1 MAAKNLSIASALTL
15 LGTISVAFSN
25 GSIAGTD
32 PTQSDKPEKIE
43 VTAGQEINERK
54 EDTATKIIVG
64 SPEIMKFGDTKLL
77 DVLKRLP
84 GITVQGNSVR
94 MRGLGNGYTQILID
108 GERVSSGFSIDQLS
122 PASIERIEILRAAT
136 AEFSTQSIAG
146 TVNFVLK
153 RKVAASRRE
162 LRLSYGYGRLS
173 TAQNANFGV
182 SGKDGEF
189 SFLVN
194 GYIFRNTSD
203 ITSQTKE
210 IGPGA
215 ALEEIPFRR
224 SVGRADIA
232 TTGIGLTPRM
242 VWNFQSGDSIV
253 WQSIINANRTVN
265 AGDVQYLEV
274 KGASPSYNSYQSRT
288 TSESNFSKS
297 DVAWT
302 QLLEEG
308 AKFDLKVGGYYGDS
322 RIHLFGASFNSGG
335 VQNLERT
342 RRIDAIDAGLS
353 TTGRYSATL
362 VSGHA
367 LVAGWDL
374 SANRRDDHTVQV
386 DQPNPGIAPTI
397 RALRSDIGYVASV
410 FKTAF
415 YGQDE
420 WNITESWSTYL
431 GARWESILTSST
443 GDGFSRITNRS
454 AVLSPI
460 AQSLYRLP
468 GRKGEQI
475 RVAVTR
481 TYKSPVTP
489 QLIPIRISSI
499 DNRPTD
505 PDTQGNPDLRPEL
518 ATGIDLAAEKFWDQG
533 AFMSVSL
540 SARRIVD
547 YTRQGLRVI
556 DGRWVQLPVNDGS
569 AHTRSLE
576 FDAKLPLKKFIPDSA
591 NIDFRINLNRNWSR
605 VDSVPGPRNFLDGQN
620 QFSGTV
626 GLEYRTPDAGVSMG
640 GSFSLRSG
648 GEVRTSAIQS
658 SYQSTKRELDIF
670 VLKKVS
676 RDAQIRVSITNLLGQ
691 SSVAASSYVDAVGK
705 TTLETVTPSRAIV
718 RLGVELRL

>member
-1 MAAKNLSIASALTL
+1 MAATDFSIASALTL
-15 LGTISVAFSN
+15 LGTFSIAFSN
-25 GSIAGTD
+25 GSIAGPD
-32 PTQSDKPEKIE
+32 PNQSDKPEKIE

-54 EDTATKIIVG
+54 EDTATKIIIS
-64 SPEIMKFGDTKLL
+64 SPEIMKFGDTQLL

-162 LRLSYGYGRLS
+162 LRLAYGYGRLN

-194 GYIFRNTSD
+194 GYVFRNTSD
-203 ITSQTKE
+203 VTSQTKE
-210 IGPGA
+210 TGPSA
-215 ALEEIPFRR
+215 AAEEISFRR

-242 VWNFQSGDSIV
+242 VWNFQSGDSVV

-274 KGASPSYNSYQSRT
+274 KGASPSYSSYQSRT

-322 RIHLFGASFNSGG
+322 RIHLFGTSFNSGG

-342 RRIDAIDAGLS
+342 RRIAAIDAGLS

-374 SANRRDDHTVQV
+374 SANRRDDHTVQI
-386 DQPNPGIAPTI
+386 DQPNPGIVPAI

-518 ATGIDLAAEKFWDQG
+518 ATGIDLAAEKFWEQG
-533 AFMSVSL
+533 GFMSVSL

-556 DGRWVQLPVNDGS
+556 DGRWVQLPVNDGT
-569 AHTRSLE
+569 ANTRSLE
-576 FDAKLPLKKFIPDSA
+576 FDAKLPLQRFIPDSA

-620 QFSGTV
+620 QFGGTV
-626 GLEYRTPDAGVSMG
+626 GLEYRTSDADVSMG

-648 GEVRTSAIQS
+648 GEVRTSATQS

-691 SSVAASSYVDAVGK
+691 SSVAATSYVDAVGK
-705 TTLETVTPSRAIV
+705 SALETVTPSRAIV